1 MLKDLLLFSCLTTLL
16 LITGCGSKEVCEFT
30 YNEPYSRTMNGHNPY
45 HFKGATLSH
54 PKTGAR
60 LVFFS
65 TLADWSEIYNNP
77 FFEAAVSQDME
88 IADKDEN
95 RYHLVLKQD
104 RNKNLIISHY
114 DAGEVFGYGYT
125 TSAEFLVDNLLNHCN
140 DLIDQHVY

>member
-1 MLKDLLLFSCLTTLL
+1 
-16 LITGCGSKEVCEFT
+16 
-30 YNEPYSRTMNGHNPY
+30 
-45 HFKGATLSH
+45 
-54 PKTGAR
+54 
-60 LVFFS
+60 
-65 TLADWSEIYNNP
+65 
-77 FFEAAVSQDME
+77 ME

-114 DAGEVFGYGYT
+114 DDGEVFGYGYT